1 MTIMDWKTLFTMQ
14 KQLDTYIET
23 NQEVSG
29 RDLFEEKV
37 LALFAEIGE
46 LANETR
52 CFKFWSSKP
61 KSEADIIL
69 AEYVDGLHFIMS
81 LGLDYGYQYEPQSIK
96 TDSSSETEHFNRVF
110 ASSTAFKQKP
120 SAANYDNLFV
130 RYLEL
135 GNKLGF
141 NEEAIYQGYR
151 KKNEINYERQDE
163 GY

>member
-1 MTIMDWKTLFTMQ
+1 MDWKTLFTMQ

-23 NQEVSG
+23 NQELSG
-29 RDLFEEKV
+29 RDLFQEKV
-37 LALFAEIGE
+37 LALLVEIGE

-52 CFKFWSSKP
+52 CFKFWSKKP

-81 LGLDYGYQYEPQSIK
+81 LGIDYGYQYEALPIK
-96 TDSSSETEHFNRVF
+96 TDSSSDTAQFNKVF
-110 ASSTAFKQKP
+110 TSCTVFKQDP
-120 SAANYDNLFV
+120 SAANYKNLFV
-130 RYLEL
+130 HYLEL
-135 GNKLGF
+135 GKKLGF
-141 NEEAIYQGYR
+141 DEEAVYHAYR

>member
-1 MTIMDWKTLFTMQ
+1 MMDWKTLFTMQ

-23 NQEVSG
+23 NQNVTG
-29 RDLFEEKV
+29 NDLFEEKI
-37 LALFAEIGE
+37 LALFTEIGE

-52 CFKFWSSKP
+52 CFKFWSNKP
-61 KSEADIIL
+61 KSEADVIL

-81 LGLDYGYQYEPQSIK
+81 LGLDYGYQYESQTISS
-96 TDSSSETEHFNRVF
+96 DSSPETQHFNRVF
-110 ASSTAFKQKP
+110 AACTAFKQQP
-120 SAANYDNLFV
+120 SAASYDHLFV

-141 NEEAIYQGYR
+141 AEEAIYQAYR
-151 KKNEINYERQDE
+151 EKNEINYERQDE